1 MRLFTSGH
9 ARRDRCQ
16 HQDAFE
22 TFAEDENADIQK
34 RDGRTRVR
42 LRWVR
47 RAMGREPLPYDHRD
61 HANRGH
67 QDADP
72 KGGASYTVS

>member
-22 TFAEDENADIQK
+22 AFAENENANVQK
-34 RDGRTRVR
+34 RHRRTSLR
-42 LRWVR
+42 LGWVR
-47 RAMGREPLPYDHRD
+47 RAMGGQPLPYDHRD
-61 HANRGH
+61 HASRSH
-67 QDADP
+67 EDANPESGPGD
-72 KGGASYTVS
+72 AVS